1 MAWHSILTIVWR
13 ACAKNNSDP
22 LPLQDHPLSSCSTS
36 LSFCSV
42 RVVCYHCFALICI
55 LFLFR
60 VIVLSH
66 GYTKAN
72 KQFWTRSSLWC
83 DQCSEHHSAR
93 VVLGRFAFV
102 RAPYFAEHLQML
114 YRTRRFKYVLS
125 SVTAHIRQILQALA
139 NTNKRSVCWCLHWCN
154 CTFSCYCQI
163 DNFLVLKKLFG
174 FPVIS
179 DLRRSDLRGF
189 PLPIKKVVFVF
200 NSFVLKLNKKCAIP
214 CFKLIV

>member
-1 MAWHSILTIVWR
+1 MQYFTQFLFC
-13 ACAKNNSDP
+13 ACCLLSLFCFNLHFIFVPSYCFKPRLHQGEQAVLNAK
-22 LPLQDHPLSSCSTS
+22 
-36 LSFCSV
+36 
-42 RVVCYHCFALICI
+42 FALMWP
-55 LFLFR
+55 
-60 VIVLSH
+60 V
-66 GYTKAN
+66 
-72 KQFWTRSSLWC
+72 Q
-83 DQCSEHHSAR
+83 
-93 VVLGRFAFV
+93 
-102 RAPYFAEHLQML
+102 RAPFG
-114 YRTRRFKYVLS
+114 

-139 NTNKRSVCWCLHWCN
+139 NTNKRSVCWCLHRCN

-214 CFKLIV
+214 CFMLIV